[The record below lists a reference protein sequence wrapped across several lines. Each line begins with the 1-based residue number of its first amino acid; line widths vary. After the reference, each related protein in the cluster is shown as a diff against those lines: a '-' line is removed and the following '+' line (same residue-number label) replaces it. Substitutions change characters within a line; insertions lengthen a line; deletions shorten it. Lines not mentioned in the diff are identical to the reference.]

1 MTQKYDY
8 NMILVGLNKGPA
20 TEYHAPTVNLA
31 MLAKESVR
39 FVQWLSF
46 DHIVENLCFSAL
58 KW

>member
-1 MTQKYDY
+1 
-8 NMILVGLNKGPA
+8 MILVGLNKGPA